1 MNAIFG
7 QDAEN
12 VAFGGIGLAR
22 GAEGQ
27 KQTPPIAHGDGFG
40 WLRGI
45 GWFHGEDLVF
55 KQSL

>member
-1 MNAIFG
+1 MNAVFG

-27 KQTPPIAHGDGFG
+27 KQTAPIAHGDGFVLVRWVG
-40 WLRGI
+40 WG
-45 GWFHGEDLVF
+45 HGGDLVL